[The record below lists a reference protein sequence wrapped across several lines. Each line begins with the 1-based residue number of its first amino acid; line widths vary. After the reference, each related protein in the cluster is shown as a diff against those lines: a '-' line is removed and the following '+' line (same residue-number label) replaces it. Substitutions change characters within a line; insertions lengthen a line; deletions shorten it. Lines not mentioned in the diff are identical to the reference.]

1 MIEHVVIGHLWNP
14 EGSEELR
21 FGWQSLQRQLPV
33 SANVIHTQA
42 SSIEELWQAA
52 QALLAN
58 SSLDYAETSQV
69 LLLAHPHLALA
80 PQTLNELEKSVAT
93 AGTNT
98 VCWAFDSHHTH
109 NNDPIEYR
117 TWRGLERY
125 AAQKQLFTSTGLQ
138 TIRVNQEDAL
148 VGMTSLATLH
158 SQLALHQLSHCQVP
172 SAFAHDF
179 SDYHSGA
186 RNEAIH
192 MVPAHTQKVLDV
204 GGGEGGFLQALK
216 QSHGCETHLAEY
228 AAQAC
233 AVAESRVDKVW
244 QGDFFKAAISE
255 TFDCIIFLDVLE
267 HATEPWHWLERAKE
281 LLNANGCIVASIPN
295 VGHWSVVADLLEGR
309 WDYAPV
315 GIHCITHLRF
325 FTRHSIEA
333 LFAQAGFEIETIEA
347 TRVEP
352 PPWWH
357 TSGFASATSNALN
370 IDDDNL
376 SAYAFL
382 VRAKLK

>member
-1 MIEHVVIGHLWNP
+1 MIDFVFIGHQWNP
-14 EGSEELR
+14 EGSDELR
-21 FGWQSLQRQLPV
+21 FGWQALKRQLPQNATLV
-33 SANVIHTQA
+33 QTSAT
-42 SSIEELWQAA
+42 SMDELWLVAHRE
-52 QALLAN
+52 LLAQHAVK
-58 SSLDYAETSQV
+58 LVGGKV

-80 PQTLNELEKSVAT
+80 PDTIEALDKALKTEEDHA
-93 AGTNT
+93 
-98 VCWAFDSHHTH
+98 VCWGFDSQHTH
-109 NNDPIEYR
+109 QNDAIEYA

-125 AAQKQLFTSTGLQ
+125 ADKKHDA
-138 TIRVNQEDAL
+138 AL
-148 VGMTSLATLH
+148 VSLEAPSNQGRLLCATYVATLVNNA
-158 SQLALHQLSHCQVP
+158 SMEALQHWGVP
-172 SAFAHDF
+172 QAYAHDF
-179 SDYHSGA
+179 SNYHSGA
-186 RNEAIH
+186 RAEVIH
-192 MVPAHTQKVLDV
+192 MVPLTARKVLDV
-204 GGGEGGFLQALK
+204 GGGEGGFLHALK

-233 AVAESRVDKVW
+233 AVAETCVDKVW

-255 TFDCIIFLDVLE
+255 TFDCITFLDVLE

-281 LLNANGCIVASIPN
+281 LLNVNGCIVASIPN

-333 LFAQAGFEIETIEA
+333 LFAQAGFEIEGIEA

-357 TSGFASATSNALN
+357 TSGFKSATSHALN
-370 IDDDNL
+370 IDEDNL

>member
-1 MIEHVVIGHLWNP
+1 MIDFVYIGHHCDP
-14 EGSEELR
+14 EGSDELR
-21 FGWQSLQRQLPV
+21 FGWQALKRQLPQNATLV
-33 SANVIHTQA
+33 QTTAT
-42 SSIEELWQAA
+42 SIDELWLVAHQELSARHA
-52 QALLAN
+52 VKPVGGK
-58 SSLDYAETSQV
+58 V

-80 PQTLNELEKSVAT
+80 PKTIKALST
-93 AGTNT
+93 ALKTEEDHEVYWG
-98 VCWAFDSHHTH
+98 FDSQHTH
-109 NNDPIEYR
+109 QNDAIEYA

-125 AAQKQLFTSTGLQ
+125 ADKKYDA
-138 TIRVNQEDAL
+138 AL
-148 VGMTSLATLH
+148 VGLEAPSNLGRLLCVTYVTTLVNKASMKSLQH
-158 SQLALHQLSHCQVP
+158 WGVP
-172 SAFAHDF
+172 QAYAHDF
-179 SDYHSGA
+179 SNYHSGA
-186 RNEAIH
+186 RAEVIH
-192 MVPAHTQKVLDV
+192 MVPLTARKVLDV
-204 GGGEGGFLQALK
+204 GGGEGGFLHALK

-233 AVAESRVDKVW
+233 AVAEARVDKVW

-255 TFDCIIFLDVLE
+255 KFDCITFLDVLE
-267 HATEPWHWLERAKE
+267 HATEPWHWLERANE
-281 LLNANGCIVASIPN
+281 LLNANGYIVASIPN

-333 LFAQAGFEIETIEA
+333 LFAQAGFEIEAIEA

-357 TSGFASATSNALN
+357 TTGFKSATSNALN
-370 IDDDNL
+370 IDEDNL

>member
-1 MIEHVVIGHLWNP
+1 MIDFVFIGHQWNP
-14 EGSEELR
+14 EGSDELR
-21 FGWQSLQRQLPV
+21 FGWQALKRQLPQNATLV
-33 SANVIHTQA
+33 QTSAT
-42 SSIEELWQAA
+42 SMDELWMVAHQELSARYAA
-52 QALLAN
+52 KPVGGK
-58 SSLDYAETSQV
+58 V
-69 LLLAHPHLALA
+69 LLLTHPHLALA
-80 PQTLNELEKSVAT
+80 P
-93 AGTNT
+93 NT
-98 VCWAFDSHHTH
+98 IEAFSRALKTKDDHAVCWGFDSQHTH
-109 NNDPIEYR
+109 KNDAIEYA

-125 AAQKQLFTSTGLQ
+125 ANKKLD
-138 TIRVNQEDAL
+138 EAL
-148 VGMTSLATLH
+148 VGLEAPINLGRMLCATYVATSVNNASMESL
-158 SQLALHQLSHCQVP
+158 QHCGVP
-172 SAFAHDF
+172 QAYAHDF
-179 SDYHSGA
+179 SNYHSGA
-186 RNEAIH
+186 RAEVIH
-192 MVPAHTQKVLDV
+192 MVPLTARKVLDV
-204 GGGEGGFLQALK
+204 GGGEGGFLHALK
-216 QSHGCETHLAEY
+216 ESHGCETHLAEY

-233 AVAESRVDKVW
+233 AVAETRVDKVW
-244 QGDFFKAAISE
+244 QGDFFKVAISE
-255 TFDCIIFLDVLE
+255 TFDCITFLDVLE

-281 LLNANGCIVASIPN
+281 LLTANGCIVASIPN